1 MVGWCNGAFSQTAP
15 HLRQRGSIWFGP
27 TAGQN
32 NMSIIGIFATWSIQ
46 LPAAMIHPGSVTMH
60 ACTGR
65 ACDFVFFLLIN
76 YHHVD
81 FILNV
86 GCVGIDL
93 QWPYIASCFLDLL
106 WTCWAWSQGYD
117 NTSEDRENCLCRQVG
132 GGCHSEFW
140 FLKWSVST
148 MVGMTKKMSRRH
160 FALLFSRWWR
170 KYLQA
175 HIHAVFI
182 S

>member
-1 MVGWCNGAFSQTAP
+1 MID
-15 HLRQRGSIWFGP
+15 H
-27 TAGQN
+27 
-32 NMSIIGIFATWSIQ
+32 IQ

-140 FLKWSVST
+140 FLKWSVAT
-148 MVGMTKKMSRRH
+148 MVGMNGVDGKYIQKRCQDATSPCCFQDDGGSTSKRIYTPFSFHSKM
-160 FALLFSRWWR
+160 AW
-170 KYLQA
+170 
-175 HIHAVFI
+175 
-182 S
+182 